1 MQKILNIL
9 FILSTMAALQ
19 GCSKGLKNSEK
30 QYVYLSEER
39 FSELNPSDVTEIY
52 VVLAFD
58 RENPAMWE
66 REYPSVFPIKDPE
79 NIKKIIHLISTADR
93 ILPFSPPDGTF
104 WAENLVLETVDI
116 IYHTGVSLGAEN
128 AGGDWWQ
135 SEELL
140 TFLYS
145 LGLPHPEDG

>member
-1 MQKILNIL
+1 MTVLY
-9 FILSTMAALQ
+9 
-19 GCSKGLKNSEK
+19 GCSKELKNSKK

-39 FSELNPSDVTEIY
+39 FSKLNSSEVTEIY

-58 RENPAMWE
+58 RKNPAKWE

-104 WAENLVLETVDI
+104 WAENLVFETRDI
-116 IYHTGVSLGAEN
+116 VYY
-128 AGGDWWQ
+128 AGFSRSNKHAFGDWWQ

-145 LGLPHPEDG
+145 LGLPHPEDN